1 MLSLTEVRHK
11 GRHVHVHSLDGKQRN
26 EDTDKKVSPLLDLVD
41 TKWFLESFFSVSFAS
56 WLQQLVL
63 GGRDVKSLIH
73 IFVNASEMLFMI
85 RHFPLVMMA
94 EYALPLSP
102 ALLVGITRQSRVYL
116 VPAEVVM

>member
-11 GRHVHVHSLDGKQRN
+11 GRHVHVHSLYGKQRN
-26 EDTDKKVSPLLDLVD
+26 EDTDKKVSPLLDLID
-41 TKWFLESFFSVSFAS
+41 TKWFLDSFFSVSFAS

-102 ALLVGITRQSRVYL
+102 TLLVGITRQSRVYL